1 VVAAKEHLASLPSLQ
16 ADGMLEEPSRILL
29 PMAAQV
35 ETLDAAQLDSDTI
48 LAFERSLSRLSDAVA
63 DRYFL
68 HGANAVPTARPAA
81 LA

>member
-1 VVAAKEHLASLPSLQ
+1 MAYRFIVRCFAVTISLAAS
-16 ADGMLEEPSRILL
+16 LL

-35 ETLDAAQLDSDTI
+35 EILDAAQLDFDTI
-48 LAFERSLSRLSDAVA
+48 LAFERTLSRLSDAVA

-68 HGANAVPTARPAA
+68 HGANAVPTARLAA